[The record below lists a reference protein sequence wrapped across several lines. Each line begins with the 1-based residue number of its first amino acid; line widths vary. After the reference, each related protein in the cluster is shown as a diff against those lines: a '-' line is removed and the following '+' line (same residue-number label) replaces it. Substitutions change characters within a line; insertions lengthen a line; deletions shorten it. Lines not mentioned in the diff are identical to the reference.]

1 MFREKIFFCVLSA
14 MFFVGNP
21 AFAEEN
27 KTATTK
33 DVSTTQAAI
42 KHFDSGDRQ
51 GAFLLLKTL
60 ENSGTVSSVPSR

>member
-1 MFREKIFFCVLSA
+1 MQVLSA

-33 DVSTTQAAI
+33 DVSTTFQ
-42 KHFDSGDRQ
+42 
-51 GAFLLLKTL
+51 
-60 ENSGTVSSVPSR
+60 